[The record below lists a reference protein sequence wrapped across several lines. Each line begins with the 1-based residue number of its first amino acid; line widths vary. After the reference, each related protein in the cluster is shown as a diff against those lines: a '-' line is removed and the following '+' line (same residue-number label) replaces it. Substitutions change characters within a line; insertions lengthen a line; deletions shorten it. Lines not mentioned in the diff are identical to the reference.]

1 MWTFRGLKPKRGQ
14 RAHFTVT
21 FAVDEDGILHL
32 LAKETAT
39 GHTLAIEV
47 ERKIG

>member
-1 MWTFRGLKPKRGQ
+1 MWTFRGLKPKRGE
-14 RAHFTVT
+14 RAGFTVT

-39 GHTLAIEV
+39 GHSLAIQV
-47 ERKIG
+47 DRRIG